1 VVEFGSRG
9 RLLWRFRGL
18 GHPALARQC
27 PNGDILVND
36 D

>member
-18 GHPALARQC
+18 GHPALPM